1 MILPKA
7 GRRLGIMPQHREGVT
22 MRWGLI
28 GAGAHALQKIAPAL
42 RSSKGASLKGGLG
55 SSPDK
60 SARFAAEAGGI
71 AYPSLEAMLGDDEVD
86 AVFIATPN
94 DQHREQ
100 TEKAAAAG
108 KHVLVEKPMALTEG
122 DCRAMIAAC
131 ERAGVALGIGFQQ
144 RHAPVNRALREL
156 IASGELGD
164 IVLVRGEWHTA
175 YGPWT
180 NWRADPA
187 KSGSDILGAVGV
199 HVFDLLGFLVGADV
213 AETASIVDRAADT
226 GLDQTIAAALRY
238 ANGAMGTVTITRRAR
253 AALNSIHVL
262 GTKGAATGIGTL
274 GMAPT
279 GRLEITR
286 EGHTETR
293 EFPVVDLYAAQ
304 FEAFAEAVAAGRSPS
319 ASGADGLKSVALTA
333 QLLKA

>member
-1 MILPKA
+1 
-7 GRRLGIMPQHREGVT
+7 

-42 RSSKGASLKGGLG
+42 RSTAGQSLNGALG
-55 SSPDK
+55 STPEK
-60 SARFAAEAGGI
+60 STAFAAEAGGI
-71 AYPSLEAMLGDDEVD
+71 AYPSLEAMLADRDVD

-94 DQHREQ
+94 DQHRPQ

-108 KHVLVEKPMALTEG
+108 KHVLVEKPMALSED

-131 ERAGVALGIGFQQ
+131 DRAGVALGIGFQQ
-144 RHAPVNRALREL
+144 RHAPVHRALREL
-156 IASGELGD
+156 IAAGDLGD

-213 AETASIVDRAADT
+213 AETAAIVDRAADT

-253 AALNSIHVL
+253 AAVNSVHVL
-262 GTKGAATGIGTL
+262 GTKGSASGIGTL

-279 GRLEITR
+279 GRLEVTR
-286 EGHTETR
+286 EGRTETR
-293 EFPVVDLYAAQ
+293 DVPVVDLYAAQ
-304 FEAFAEAVAAGRSPS
+304 FAAFAEAVAARRSPS
-319 ASGADGLKSVALTA
+319 ASGLDGLKSVALTA